1 MIRKLF
7 LLLILTALLNEKKAV
22 AQDWVNKM
30 KDPSVN
36 FYDVQQS
43 FNKYWKQEKIKEK
56 IKNLFVFGKKTEGK
70 NGGFTMYK
78 RWENYVSPRVYPSG
92 DRSLIQKGNQELQN
106 LIASHTLK
114 SAMQT
119 GGNWSPMGAFNV
131 PVNGGGAGRL
141 SCIRFHPID
150 QNIIF
155 VGAPSGGLWK
165 TVDGGATWTTNT
177 DALPTLGIND
187 IAIDPTN
194 PNIMYLATGDVD
206 ASDTYGVG
214 ILKSINGGITWNIT
228 GLNWTTSQNRTV
240 SRIIIN
246 PNDNNMLFAGTS
258 NGVFKSIDAGI
269 TWTKVLS
276 VNSIKDLELKPGDP
290 SIIYAVSPSSFYR
303 STNTGNNF
311 TTVSSSLPS
320 NTTVSRIAI
329 AVTPADPSYVYL
341 LYSDVNESGFMAL
354 YHSTNSGIN
363 FTLQANTPN
372 LLGYDFDGMDS
383 GGNGWYTL
391 SIAASPINKN
401 EIVVGGVN
409 IWKSYDGG
417 LNWAINAH
425 WYGDNGAPYVHADIH
440 DLIYRP
446 DGSACYAASDGGI
459 FITTDGGISWQDK
472 SDGLQIGQMYRLGG
486 AATNANLVLQGWQ
499 DNGTNLYN
507 TGAWGAVLGGD
518 GMECFIDWSDP
529 NYMYA
534 EYQNGALHISSDAG
548 AIFSDITTGISEPGE
563 WITPWQQDPVSPL
576 TIYAGFKNVWKST
589 DRGNN
594 WTQISNLNSNGLTCL
609 VVAKSNPQYIY
620 ASNGSS
626 IYKTT
631 DGGAS
636 WTTLSGPLGVSNTK
650 TYIAVSET
658 DPDKLWVTFSG
669 YTANKK
675 IYKSLD
681 GGLTWMDLSGNLPN
695 IPANCVVSQTGT
707 NDGVYVGTDL
717 GVYYRDND
725 LSSWMPYS
733 NGLPN
738 VIIDELEIHYGTSK
752 LRAATYGRGLWETAI
767 YNPTSTLP
775 FANFAADSLSGCP
788 GITVQFSDSTLN
800 SPIAWAWSFP
810 GGTPATSILQNP
822 VVTYNTPGTYNNVSL
837 IVTNLNGT
845 DSITKSSYIAVS
857 PQVQP
862 LVSLNNNDSLCQGQY
877 VLLSASNGNNY
888 KWHPTNQT
896 GQSINANTTGTY
908 SVTVTDVFGCAVT
921 SQPKNIYVFLLPTTP
936 VITISGDTLT
946 SSAVTGNQWY
956 LNGTLIPNATD
967 QTYVIQAGG
976 TYKVKITDIN
986 GLCSSTSAD
995 FVGIEDEAKNGISY
1009 IVYPN
1014 PTNGLATLILQSK
1027 IIDDLLIEINDI
1039 TGKVVYTKK
1048 FQSFTGRTEIAI
1060 DLAVYGSGVYMLSIT
1075 NSKGNVSKKIVVY

>member
-7 LLLILTALLNEKKAV
+7 LLLLLTALLNEKKAV

-56 IKNLFVFGKKTEGK
+56 IKNLFIFGKKTEGK

-78 RWENYVSPRVYPSG
+78 RWENYVAPRVYPSV
-92 DRSLIQKGNQELQN
+92 DRSLIQNGNQELQN
-106 LIASHTLK
+106 LITSHTLK

-131 PVNGGGAGRL
+131 PINGGGAGRL
-141 SCIRFHPID
+141 SCIRFHPTD

-165 TVDGGATWTTNT
+165 TVDGGLTWTTNS

-194 PNIMYLATGDVD
+194 TNIMYLATGDVD

-311 TTVSSSLPS
+311 TTVSSTLPS

-341 LYSDVNESGFMAL
+341 VYSDINESGFMAL
-354 YHSTNSGIN
+354 YRSTTSGTN

-391 SIAASPINKN
+391 SIAVSPVNKD

-417 LNWAINAH
+417 LNWYLNAH
-425 WYGDNGAPYVHADIH
+425 WYGDAGAPYVHADIH

-459 FITTDGGISWQDK
+459 FITTDGGTSWQDK

-486 AATNANLVLQGWQ
+486 AATNANLILQGWQ

-507 TGAWGAVLGGD
+507 TGAWG
-518 GMECFIDWSDP
+518 
-529 NYMYA
+529 
-534 EYQNGALHISSDAG
+534 
-548 AIFSDITTGISEPGE
+548 
-563 WITPWQQDPVSPL
+563 
-576 TIYAGFKNVWKST
+576 
-589 DRGNN
+589 
-594 WTQISNLNSNGLTCL
+594 
-609 VVAKSNPQYIY
+609 
-620 ASNGSS
+620 GS
-626 IYKTT
+626 
-631 DGGAS
+631 
-636 WTTLSGPLGVSNTK
+636 
-650 TYIAVSET
+650 
-658 DPDKLWVTFSG
+658 
-669 YTANKK
+669 
-675 IYKSLD
+675 
-681 GGLTWMDLSGNLPN
+681 
-695 IPANCVVSQTGT
+695 
-707 NDGVYVGTDL
+707 
-717 GVYYRDND
+717 
-725 LSSWMPYS
+725 
-733 NGLPN
+733 
-738 VIIDELEIHYGTSK
+738 
-752 LRAATYGRGLWETAI
+752 
-767 YNPTSTLP
+767 
-775 FANFAADSLSGCP
+775 
-788 GITVQFSDSTLN
+788 
-800 SPIAWAWSFP
+800 AW
-810 GGTPATSILQNP
+810 
-822 VVTYNTPGTYNNVSL
+822 
-837 IVTNLNGT
+837 
-845 DSITKSSYIAVS
+845 
-857 PQVQP
+857 
-862 LVSLNNNDSLCQGQY
+862 
-877 VLLSASNGNNY
+877 
-888 KWHPTNQT
+888 
-896 GQSINANTTGTY
+896 
-908 SVTVTDVFGCAVT
+908 
-921 SQPKNIYVFLLPTTP
+921 
-936 VITISGDTLT
+936 
-946 SSAVTGNQWY
+946 
-956 LNGTLIPNATD
+956 
-967 QTYVIQAGG
+967 
-976 TYKVKITDIN
+976 
-986 GLCSSTSAD
+986 
-995 FVGIEDEAKNGISY
+995 
-1009 IVYPN
+1009 
-1014 PTNGLATLILQSK
+1014 
-1027 IIDDLLIEINDI
+1027 
-1039 TGKVVYTKK
+1039 
-1048 FQSFTGRTEIAI
+1048 R
-1060 DLAVYGSGVYMLSIT
+1060 
-1075 NSKGNVSKKIVVY
+1075 